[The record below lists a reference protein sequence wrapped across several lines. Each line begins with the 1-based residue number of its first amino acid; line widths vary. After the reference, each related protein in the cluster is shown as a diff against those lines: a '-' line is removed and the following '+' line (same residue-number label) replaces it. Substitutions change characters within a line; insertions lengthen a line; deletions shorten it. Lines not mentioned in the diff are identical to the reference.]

1 MPDFSKLRAEWEA
14 TQQRKKEKLKK
25 SVTVPR
31 EFKFSRVA
39 PTKPST
45 TISTTKVAVESKPRQ
60 NIRDDQKN
68 AQPEFVPNAK
78 SMKAILSGGEHDDQP
93 QEGRRSLGVALKR
106 DKAAPM
112 SKLERRL
119 TCHFAKK
126 NDNSSHALGR
136 NTERSSSTVNAP
148 GADDIATRAGLAIK
162 EATTPL
168 RKKTQAVQPEENSGD
183 HIWLEILAKKLA
195 TQKDETVEQENQMKH
210 RLQSVKD
217 EADNLTLDFSQV
229 LSFKNEE
236 MPKPKP
242 INQIKKTS
250 EVLFGVQNQEAN
262 TIPALKTLEV
272 FDLDKLPDLSSLPPP
287 PPPLSS
293 GDILNDIFKILEPPS
308 VLPATPEVLK
318 NAPTPPA
325 PLPRAIIKDSER
337 TQEDILNEL
346 KQLEMLEYSLLSK
359 Q

>member
-14 TQQRKKEKLKK
+14 AQQTKKEKLKK

-31 EFKFSRVA
+31 EFKFSRVTTA
-39 PTKPST
+39 KPST
-45 TISTTKVAVESKPRQ
+45 AISSTKVAIESKPRQ
-60 NIRDDQKN
+60 NIKEDQKN
-68 AQPEFVPNAK
+68 AQLDFIPNAK
-78 SMKAILSGGEHDDQP
+78 SMNAILTGGEQNDQP
-93 QEGRRSLGVALKR
+93 QEGRRSVGVALKR

-126 NDNSSHALGR
+126 NDQSSNVSSR
-136 NTERSSSTVNAP
+136 NTERALSTVNFP
-148 GADDIATRAGLAIK
+148 DVDDIATRAGLAIK
-162 EATTPL
+162 EVTTPL
-168 RKKTQAVQPEENSGD
+168 RKKSQVIQSEDSAGD

-195 TQKDETVEQENQMKH
+195 TQKDDIVEQDKQMKH
-210 RLQSVKD
+210 RLQVVKD

-229 LSFKNEE
+229 LSLKNEE
-236 MPKPKP
+236 TPKPKP
-242 INQIKKTS
+242 INQIKKSS
-250 EVLFGVQNQEAN
+250 EVLFGVENQETN
-262 TIPALKTLEV
+262 TLPVATTLEV
-272 FDLDKLPDLSSLPPP
+272 FEVGQIPDLLSLPPP

-308 VLPATPEVLK
+308 VLQATPEVLK

-325 PLPRAIIKDSER
+325 PLPRAIVNDSER

-346 KQLEMLEYSLLSK
+346 KQLEMLEHSLLSK
-359 Q
+359 H

>member
-1 MPDFSKLRAEWEA
+1 
-14 TQQRKKEKLKK
+14 
-25 SVTVPR
+25 
-31 EFKFSRVA
+31 
-39 PTKPST
+39 
-45 TISTTKVAVESKPRQ
+45 
-60 NIRDDQKN
+60 
-68 AQPEFVPNAK
+68 
-78 SMKAILSGGEHDDQP
+78 
-93 QEGRRSLGVALKR
+93 
-106 DKAAPM
+106 
-112 SKLERRL
+112 
-119 TCHFAKK
+119 
-126 NDNSSHALGR
+126 
-136 NTERSSSTVNAP
+136 VNAP

-195 TQKDETVEQENQMKH
+195 TQKDETVEQEKQMKH

-236 MPKPKP
+236 TPKPKP
-242 INQIKKTS
+242 INQIKKSS

-272 FDLDKLPDLSSLPPP
+272 FDVDKLPDLSSLPPP

-318 NAPTPPA
+318 NAPTPPP
-325 PLPRAIIKDSER
+325 PLPRAIIKDSEP
-337 TQEDILNEL
+337 TQDDILNEL